1 MAQWLA
7 QGTHNSLVGGSNPP
21 GPTFQASFTGGTM
34 GGKLE
39 EKTNAKYGNV
49 EITVEGMDETQLAEL
64 MDFVTEKV
72 ESMGLVMVGRSY
84 ISNEDLQEV
93 HQVFARR

>member
-1 MAQWLA
+1 MELLQ
-7 QGTHNSLVGGSNPP
+7 VE
-21 GPTFQASFTGGTM
+21 FTGQIGGTM
-34 GGKLE
+34 ADKLE
-39 EKTNAKYGNV
+39 EKTNTKYGNL

-84 ISNEDLQEV
+84 ISTDEDIED
-93 HQVFARR
+93 AKESGPTTER